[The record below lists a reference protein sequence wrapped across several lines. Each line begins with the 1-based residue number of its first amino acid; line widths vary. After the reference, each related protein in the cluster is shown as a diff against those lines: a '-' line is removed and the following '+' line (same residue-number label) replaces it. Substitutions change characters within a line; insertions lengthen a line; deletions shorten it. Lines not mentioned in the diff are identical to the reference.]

1 MVFRQFTIPS
11 DLGSHTKYSTQYE
24 GTIPYGK
31 QYKFY
36 ASQTVKGYWINQG
49 QKKRMYRKFNV
60 YKLSLAKNQMNKLH
74 QNQTKYTNM
83 HTHAHKTG
91 KYFQYVRKVVVL
103 FNRNWAFIQPES
115 CCLHT
120 PSCSLPRY
128 RNTFPS
134 SPADTEVFPVEEST
148 GQEDTAGELSSWQD
162 R

>member
-1 MVFRQFTIPS
+1 MVFRHFTIPS

-36 ASQTVKGYWINQG
+36 ASQTVKGYWINQR
-49 QKKRMYRKFNV
+49 QKKKMYRKFNV

-91 KYFQYVRKVVVL
+91 KYFQYVRKSSFAVQQKL
-103 FNRNWAFIQPES
+103 GLYIARIMLPTYSFMFLAQIQKHLS
-115 CCLHT
+115 I
-120 PSCSLPRY
+120 
-128 RNTFPS
+128 FPC
-134 SPADTEVFPVEEST
+134 
-148 GQEDTAGELSSWQD
+148 
-162 R
+162 